1 MMCMILVAGLLL
13 QIGSYVVQ
21 LDPESMHQSE
31 NLVWIVSQVLFTAS
45 LWIGLYTFYLFVTQP
60 YNSALNRSYQR
71 SSQIGDKLA
80 SSQKKPLLKELK
92 EEDESP
98 LKASE
103 DQPEFKVQ
111 HNFSEK
117 NNYLEPADAL

>member
-1 MMCMILVAGLLL
+1 
-13 QIGSYVVQ
+13 
-21 LDPESMHQSE
+21 MHQSE
-31 NLVWIVSQVLFTAS
+31 NLVGIVSQVLFTAS

-60 YNSALNRSYQR
+60 YNSALNRSFQR
-71 SSQIGDKLA
+71 SSQIGEKLA
-80 SSQKKPLLKELK
+80 ASPQKKPLLKDLK
-92 EEDESP
+92 VEDESP

-111 HNFSEK
+111 HNTSEK